1 MNRAKVASSLVKM
14 TWLRDHP
21 ALVTTDLDINQIDWK
36 TIDSYEWD
44 RTQKVLVE
52 VLRFIN
58 CGESLIRLSEI
69 NMLTED
75 ERRVVALSINMLYN
89 DLGLE
94 ENLV

>member
-1 MNRAKVASSLVKM
+1 MRE
-14 TWLRDHP
+14 HP
-21 ALVTTDLDINQIDWK
+21 AFITTDLDINVIDWK
-36 TIDSYEWD
+36 TIDLQEWT
-44 RTQKVLVE
+44 RSEKVLIE

-69 NMLTED
+69 NMLSED
-75 ERRVVALSINMLYN
+75 EKRVVALSINMLYN

>member
-1 MNRAKVASSLVKM
+1 MRE
-14 TWLRDHP
+14 HP
-21 ALVTTDLDINQIDWK
+21 AFITTDLDINVIDWK
-36 TIDSYEWD
+36 TIDLQEWT
-44 RTQKVLVE
+44 RSEKVLIE

-75 ERRVVALSINMLYN
+75 EKRIVALSINMLYN

>member
-1 MNRAKVASSLVKM
+1 M
-14 TWLRDHP
+14 TWMREHP
-21 ALVTTDLDINQIDWK
+21 AFITTDLDINVIDWK
-36 TIDSYEWD
+36 TIDLQEWT
-44 RTQKVLVE
+44 RSEKVLIE

-69 NMLTED
+69 NMITED
-75 ERRVVALSINMLYN
+75 EKRIVALSLNMLYN